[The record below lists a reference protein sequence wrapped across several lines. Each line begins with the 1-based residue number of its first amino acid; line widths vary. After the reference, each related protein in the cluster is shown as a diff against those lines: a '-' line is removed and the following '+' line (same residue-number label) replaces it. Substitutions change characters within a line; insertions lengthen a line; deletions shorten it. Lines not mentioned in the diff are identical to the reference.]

1 MKRLIS
7 ALLLSAVAA
16 LPAEAAD
23 KVKVGF
29 LSTLS
34 GPGGALGVDMRDAFL
49 LAVKLG
55 DGKLGGLPAEVNVV
69 DDQQKPDIARQA
81 VERFTKRDNVD
92 LITGMVFSNVLLPVM
107 PAILE
112 SGAIYLSTNTG
123 PEDYA
128 GEKCNPNFF
137 AVAWQNEDIPGA
149 MGEVMNQRG
158 LKNVYLI
165 APNYPGGRETL
176 NGFKRFYKGKIAD
189 EVYVKLGQLDY
200 AAEIANIRAAKPD
213 AVFFFLPG
221 GMGIN
226 FVKQYVAAGADKDAK
241 LYTPGFS
248 ADEDTIK
255 AVGEPM
261 VGILNTSQ
269 WAADLD
275 NAANKKFVPEFQKEY
290 SRLPTMYASQGYDV
304 ALLIDAA
311 VSRRRQGRGQGGGAQ
326 GAQRGEVRRH
336 PRQVPVQQEQLSD
349 PGLLSARGLPGC
361 ERPHHQQDGRQ
372 GVQRFPGRPRRQV
385 QDEVVSGITNA

>member
-1 MKRLIS
+1 MKKLIS
-7 ALLLSAVAA
+7 ALLLLSLAA
-16 LPAEAAD
+16 TLPAQAAD
-23 KVKVGF
+23 KIKVGF

-34 GPGGALGVDMRDAFL
+34 GPGGALGVDMRDGFQ
-49 LAVKLG
+49 LAVKLNS
-55 DGKLGGLPAEVNVV
+55 GKLGGLPAEVDVV

-81 VERFTKRDNVD
+81 IERFTKRDHVD

-112 SGAIYLSTNTG
+112 TNTIYLSTNTG

-176 NGFKRFYKGKIAD
+176 AGFKRFYKGKIAD
-189 EVYVKLGQLDY
+189 EVYVKLGQLDF
-200 AAEIANIRAAKPD
+200 ATEIANLRAAKPD

-221 GMGIN
+221 AMGIN
-226 FVKQYVAAGADKDAK
+226 FIKQYVAAGADKEAK

-261 VGILNTSQ
+261 IGILNASQ
-269 WAADLD
+269 WAPDLD
-275 NAANKKFVPEFQKEY
+275 NPANKKFVAEFQKEY
-290 SRLPTMYASQGYDV
+290 GRPPTMYASQAFDV
-304 ALLIDAA
+304 ALLVDAA
-311 VSRRRQGRGQGGGAQ
+311 VKQIGGKIEDKEALRKALIEAKFDATRGKFRFNKNNFPIQDYYLREVYKDAGGR
-326 GAQRGEVRRH
+326 
-336 PRQVPVQQEQLSD
+336 
-349 PGLLSARGLPGC
+349 
-361 ERPHHQQDGRQ
+361 
-372 GVQRFPGRPRRQV
+372 
-385 QDEVVSGITNA
+385 ITNKTVAKVFSDFQDVHAAKCKMK

>member
-1 MKRLIS
+1 MRRLIS
-7 ALLLSAVAA
+7 ALLLGAVAA
-16 LPAEAAD
+16 LPAALPAWAAD

-34 GPGGALGVDMRDAFL
+34 GPGGALGVDMRDGFL

-55 DGKLGGLPAEVNVV
+55 GGKLGGLPAEVDVV
-69 DDQQKPDIARQA
+69 DDQQKPDVARQA
-81 VERFTKRDNVD
+81 VERFTKRDHVD

-112 SGAIYLSTNTG
+112 SGTIYLSTNTG

-176 NGFKRFYKGKIAD
+176 AGFKRFYKGKIAD

-200 AAEIANIRAAKPD
+200 AAEIANMRAASPT
-213 AVFFFLPG
+213 PCSSSCR
-221 GMGIN
+221 
-226 FVKQYVAAGADKDAK
+226 AGWASTSSSSTSPPAPTR
-241 LYTPGFS
+241 TPS
-248 ADEDTIK
+248 STRPA
-255 AVGEPM
+255 
-261 VGILNTSQ
+261 
-269 WAADLD
+269 
-275 NAANKKFVPEFQKEY
+275 
-290 SRLPTMYASQGYDV
+290 SRPTRTR
-304 ALLIDAA
+304 
-311 VSRRRQGRGQGGGAQ
+311 SRR
-326 GAQRGEVRRH
+326 
-336 PRQVPVQQEQLSD
+336 
-349 PGLLSARGLPGC
+349 SASR
-361 ERPHHQQDGRQ
+361 
-372 GVQRFPGRPRRQV
+372 
-385 QDEVVSGITNA
+385 